1 MAERVVDA
9 VKGVVAVNLRYTS
22 LLLNLTKEYVK
33 AFEGA
38 VRDGVSAPTA
48 PADPVAPAAPAT
60 TAGEQ
65 AGQPVSRRT
74 PILLAGELGEEASGA
89 FALANTSDKELNV
102 NLVVQGQFD
111 ATDVQINP
119 SSLVLAPGANATIRL
134 KLALTSALEEGRDYF
149 GAVLAPGLSTQAIEF
164 VVRRLPASAP
174 AGTKTASD

>member
-1 MAERVVDA
+1 MAERLVDA

-38 VRDGVSAPTA
+38 VREGVSSQTE
-48 PADPVAPAAPAT
+48 PAAPAAA
-60 TAGEQ
+60 AGEP
-65 AGQPVSRRT
+65 AGQPASRRT

-102 NLVVQGQFD
+102 NLVVQGEFD
-111 ATDVQINP
+111 DAEVRINP
-119 SSLVLAPGANATIRL
+119 SALVLAPGANATIRL
-134 KLALTSALEEGRDYF
+134 KLTLTSALEESRDYF

-174 AGTKTASD
+174 AGKKATSD

>member
-1 MAERVVDA
+1 MAERLVDA

-38 VRDGVSAPTA
+38 VREGVSAQTG
-48 PADPVAPAAPAT
+48 PAAPVAPAAPAAA
-60 TAGEQ
+60 AGEP
-65 AGQPVSRRT
+65 AGQPASRRT
-74 PILLAGELGEEASGA
+74 PILLAGELGDEASGA

-102 NLVVQGQFD
+102 NLVMQGEFD
-111 ATDVQINP
+111 AAEVQINP

-174 AGTKTASD
+174 AGKKAARD

>member
-1 MAERVVDA
+1 MAERLVDA

-38 VRDGVSAPTA
+38 VREGVSSQTE
-48 PADPVAPAAPAT
+48 PAAPAAPAAT
-60 TAGEQ
+60 EGQ
-65 AGQPVSRRT
+65 PAGQPASRRT
-74 PILLAGELGEEASGA
+74 PILLAAELGEEASGA

-102 NLVVQGQFD
+102 NLVVQGEFD
-111 ATDVQINP
+111 AAEVRIKP
-119 SSLVLAPGANATIRL
+119 SALVLAPGANATIRL
-134 KLALTSALEEGRDYF
+134 KLTLTSALEEGRDYF

-174 AGTKTASD
+174 AGKKAASD

>member
-1 MAERVVDA
+1 MAERLVDA

-38 VRDGVSAPTA
+38 VREGVSSQTE
-48 PADPVAPAAPAT
+48 PAASVAPAAPAAT
-60 TAGEQ
+60 E
-65 AGQPVSRRT
+65 GQPASRRT

-102 NLVVQGQFD
+102 NLVVQGEFD
-111 ATDVQINP
+111 AAEVRINP
-119 SSLVLAPGANATIRL
+119 SALVLAPGANATIRL
-134 KLALTSALEEGRDYF
+134 KLTLTSALEEGRDYF

-174 AGTKTASD
+174 AGKKAASD